1 MLYTD
6 VTWLYVYV
14 LFYTDFFGMVPYKEM
29 YFLLCMYYLLGW
41 FTERVKRE
49 NYCLPLGKQRCRI
62 CHGSRIHILYHI
74 WNTLNFFS
82 SGAPTI
88 DKHDIHVKKV
98 RW

>member
-1 MLYTD
+1 
-6 VTWLYVYV
+6 
-14 LFYTDFFGMVPYKEM
+14 
-29 YFLLCMYYLLGW
+29 MYYLLGW
-41 FTERVKRE
+41 FTEREKRE

-62 CHGSRIHILYHI
+62 CHGSRIHILLPHLEYSKK
-74 WNTLNFFS
+74 NS